1 MLGASRTGAQPALA
15 PQPTALT
22 LSELSAVTN
31 RHHSHFRV
39 NPNILFWAKMTVVPG
54 IIKLV
59 AKIVV
64 PARNFKCLPVQIT
77 QGP

>member
-1 MLGASRTGAQPALA
+1 MLGASRIGAQPALA

-22 LSELSAVTN
+22 LSELSAVTKQ
-31 RHHSHFRV
+31 HYSHFRV
-39 NPNILFWAKMTVVPG
+39 NPNILFWAKTTVVLG

-77 QGP
+77 HGP